1 MDEADQNT
9 IDTNLRVIKGKV
21 NTLIEKLVSEK
32 HSLQHGKNEANQN
45 KESLLKHLME
55 GATKYHILRENISIA
70 LTDVDS
76 IRNVNEI
83 TLAMTGIASQTN
95 LLAINAKIEAARVGE
110 FGRGFSVVSSEMMKL
125 AETTNYGIK
134 NIEQVTS
141 EVIKSVEKLKTESNN
156 LVSLMDNDVNSDYK
170 SMLSN
175 SEQFLV
181 HLTEFESFINDIYL
195 SLDEINRVIENIS

>member
-1 MDEADQNT
+1 MDEAEQNT

-21 NTLIEKLVSEK
+21 NTLIEKLVCEK
-32 HSLQHGKNEANQN
+32 HTLQLGKNEASQN
-45 KESLLKHLME
+45 KDSLLKHLME
-55 GATKYHILRENISIA
+55 GATRYHILRENISVA

-95 LLAINAKIEAARVGE
+95 LLALNAKIEAARVGE

-156 LVSLMDNDVNSDYK
+156 LVSLMDNEVNSDYK
-170 SMLSN
+170 SMLLN